1 MLKILTIALVSFLLA
16 GCGDSQRYRYP
27 CQNPQNWDTPECQK
41 PLCEIHR
48 DCPEHIFY
56 NGTSKAVLDYI
67 AGQEAVQIVTNRASR
82 KGECK

>member
-1 MLKILTIALVSFLLA
+1 MKFAIVLSASLLLA
-16 GCGDSQRYRYP
+16 GCSDLQRYRYP
-27 CQNPQNWDTPECQK
+27 CQDHKNWDKPECQK

-67 AGQEAVQIVTNRASR
+67 AGKEAVEIVTNRASR

>member
-1 MLKILTIALVSFLLA
+1 MFKILAIMLVSFLLA
-16 GCGDSQRYRYP
+16 GCGDLQRYRYP
-27 CQNPQNWDTPECQK
+27 CQDHNNWDKPECQK

-48 DCPEHIFY
+48 ECPEHIFY

-67 AGQEAVQIVTNRASR
+67 AGKEAVEIVTSRASR